1 MALRLPV
8 QVRRVPVFDAQIKEW
23 EATAKVQRGEEAKKA
38 QQRAKEVKRLE
49 ALFPR
54 KPFLGRNVPK
64 KLVPKRFT
72 AMGVSNLFRNDLPDG
87 WRLLH
92 TVVEIDGVQAV
103 IELAAMAH
111 DEYDDLFGYEGR

>member
-8 QVRRVPVFDAQIKEW
+8 QVRRAPGFDAQVSQW
-23 EATAKVQRGEEAKKA
+23 EQQSKAKRGEEAKKA
-38 QQRAKEVKRLE
+38 GQRLKEVKRLE

-64 KLVPKRFT
+64 KLIPKRFT
-72 AMGVSNLFRNDLPDG
+72 AMGVTNVFRNDLPDG

-92 TVVEIDGVQAV
+92 TLLEVDGQQAV
-103 IELAAMAH
+103 IELVALSH
-111 DEYDDLFGYEGR
+111 PDYDDLFGYEGR